1 MNFYTQNSKAFG
13 NAEFVLKEIAQ
24 AKKGDNIVILA
35 DRESYE
41 NARALADTAKA
52 LGMHVFIADVD
63 MYGGE
68 EGYDHL
74 PVMEPLRQAI
84 LHADITFMTTPQI
97 KTGFTM
103 YLGSQKDG
111 DASLTAGT
119 KRFTLEAGGMGQWNI
134 RRDEILRNRERAMK
148 LFSWLKH
155 AKQVHIT
162 TARGTD
168 LTCDVSAPDGMYPV
182 LGIIPFYSEVAIVPA
197 IGSVSGTAVIDGASE
212 RAYHQRGFPIRPNIP
227 GHREIYMEPIRLHFV
242 KSELVQYEAPEIQ
255 KQRLDTLMEK
265 VDPQPRWCDEIGLV
279 TTTSVENDEYG
290 WTVDGSHH
298 TRCVHVALGNNTN
311 RKEIIHAKEHIDFD
325 MHDPSIWIDQK
336 QICSHGQFLDPA
348 IDEMAAAFSL

>member
-1 MNFYTQNSKAFG
+1 MNFYTKNDKVFE
-13 NAEFVLKEIAQ
+13 NAKFVLEEIAE
-24 AKKGDNIVILA
+24 ARKGNNIVILA

-52 LGMHVFIADVD
+52 LGMNVFIADVD

-68 EGYDHL
+68 EGYDRF
-74 PVMEPLRQAI
+74 PIMEPLRQAI

-97 KTGFTM
+97 KTGFSM
-103 YLGSQKDG
+103 YLGNQKDG
-111 DASLTAGT
+111 DASLAAGT
-119 KRFTLEAGGMGQWNI
+119 KRFTLEAGGMGIWNI
-134 RRDEILRNRERAMK
+134 KREEVMRNRERAMK
-148 LFSWLKH
+148 MFAWLKH

-162 TARGTD
+162 TQRGTD

-197 IGSVSGTAVIDGASE
+197 IGSVDGVAVIDGASE

-227 GHREIYMEPIRLHFV
+227 GHREIYMEPIRLHFSR
-242 KSELVQYEAPEIQ
+242 SELVRYEAPDIQ

-265 VDPQPRWCDEIGLV
+265 VTPQPRWCDEIGLV
-279 TTTSVENDEYG
+279 ATTSVENDEFG

-336 QICSHGQFLDPA
+336 QICSHGQFLDQVIDDMYAA
-348 IDEMAAAFSL
+348 IQ